1 MRFER
6 RRGTTLT
13 LILGLFVL
21 GTPATA
27 SAQLLVCGIDYDGN
41 GALTT
46 ADVVAF
52 VGLWTAGNQLADLNG
67 DSAVDL
73 FDVNTF
79 TAYLGFTPCPSMVDY
94 QYNRVIDRVDA
105 FFFQTLWS
113 AGHPRAD
120 LNQDG
125 ANTVTDV
132 STFNAL
138 FGITY

>member
-27 SAQLLVCGIDYDGN
+27 SARLLVCGIDYDGN
-41 GALTT
+41 GAVTA

-52 VGLWTAGNQLADLNG
+52 VGFWAAGNQLADLNG
-67 DSAVDL
+67 DFAVDL

-79 TAYLGFTPCPSMVDY
+79 TAYFGFTPCPAFADY
-94 QYNRVIDRVDA
+94 QYNRVIDPIDLLFFNLA
-105 FFFQTLWS
+105 FSIGSL
-113 AGHPRAD
+113 RAD
-120 LNQDG
+120 VNGDG
-125 ANTVTDV
+125 SVTTADQGLM
-132 STFNAL
+132 NAL
-138 FGITY
+138 FGVVY

>member
-21 GTPATA
+21 GTPVTA
-27 SAQLLVCGIDYDGN
+27 SARLLVCGIDYDGN
-41 GALTT
+41 GAVTA

-52 VGLWTAGNQLADLNG
+52 VGFWAAGNQLADLNG

-120 LNQDG
+120 LNEDG
-125 ANTVTDV
+125 ANTATDV
-132 STFNAL
+132 TTFNAL